1 MIEYPIDQL
10 PQLIDELLQCD
21 TTERKNKLLA
31 DAKEILSTEHLSL
44 LFEALPKDQR
54 IDIWQL
60 LDEDTQHEI
69 FINLGADSCRWLLQT
84 LDEDDGFKLLDEVS
98 VAELLELE
106 EVIPE
111 RFVEYARRQLDEVQ
125 TKQYELAQQYNPE
138 QLGHWLDFDSLKVS
152 DKLTVGGARK
162 ILQKGLPQY
171 TEVIYLVSRKGTLIG
186 EVSVNTLFK
195 AKDSDTLLSFADHDI
210 ISLHA
215 DDDLYEAAEVVIHSE
230 KMAMPVVNVDN
241 KLLGRLKVT
250 SAYELR
256 QEVTDEAA
264 AKAGGL
270 REDEDLFASVRKSA
284 KNRGIWLGINLATA
298 FLASWFIGLFGATIE
313 QVVALAVLM
322 PVVASMGG
330 IAGSQTLTVIVRG
343 LALGQVTDSNRKAL
357 LKKELRVGA
366 VNGCVWAMVIGVLTY
381 FWFSDVMLSI
391 TITVAIL
398 LNLIAA
404 SLSGVVIPSIL
415 DKMKIDPALSGSVIL
430 TTVTDIVGFVTF
442 LGLGSLL
449 LL

>member
-1 MIEYPIDQL
+1 MIEYPVDQL
-10 PQLIDELLQCD
+10 PQLINDLLQCE
-21 TTERKNKLLA
+21 THAQKSQLLA
-31 DAKEILSTEHLSL
+31 DAQLNLSTEHLSL
-44 LFEALPKDQR
+44 LFEAIPKEQR
-54 IDIWQL
+54 LEIWQL
-60 LDEDTQHEI
+60 LDKDTQHEI
-69 FINLGADSCRWLLQT
+69 FVTLSDDSCLWLLQT
-84 LDEDDGFKLLDEVS
+84 LDDSEAYALLDEVN
-98 VAELLELE
+98 VEELLELE

-111 RFVEYARRQLDEVQ
+111 RFVDYAKKQLDEAQ
-125 TKQYELAQQYNPE
+125 TKQYDLAQQYSPE
-138 QLGHWLDFDSLKVS
+138 QLGHWAGFDFLKITEKATIAGVK
-152 DKLTVGGARK
+152 KL
-162 ILQKGLPQY
+162 LQKGLPQY
-171 TEVIYLVSRKGTLIG
+171 SEVVYLVSRQGSLIG
-186 EVSVNTLFK
+186 ELAINDLIK
-195 AKDSDTLLSFADHDI
+195 ADEGDNLLALAHYDFS
-210 ISLHA
+210 SLHA

-230 KMAMPVVNVDN
+230 KMAMPVVNSDN
-241 KLLGRLKVT
+241 KLVGRLT
-250 SAYELR
+250 ISAAYELR
-256 QEVTDEAA
+256 QEIADEAA

-270 REDEDLFASVRKSA
+270 REDEDLFASVKKSA

-343 LALGQVTDSNRKAL
+343 LALGQVTDSNRNAL

-366 VNGCVWAMVIGVLTY
+366 VNGLVWALVIGGLT
-381 FWFSDVMLSI
+381 FAWFSDTMLSI
-391 TITVAIL
+391 TITIAIL
-398 LNLIAA
+398 LNLVAA
-404 SLSGVVIPSIL
+404 SLAGVVIPSIL

>member
-31 DAKEILSTEHLSL
+31 DAKETLSTEHLSL
-44 LFEALPKDQR
+44 LFEALPKEQR
-54 IDIWQL
+54 LDIWQL

-69 FINLGADSCRWLLQT
+69 FINLGADSCRWLLQS
-84 LDEDDGFKLLDEVS
+84 LDEADGFKLLDEVS
-98 VAELLELE
+98 VEELLELE
-106 EVIPE
+106 EIIPE

-138 QLGHWLDFDSLKVS
+138 QLGHWLDFDAIKVS
-152 DKLTVGGARK
+152 EKLTVAGARK

-186 EVSVNTLFK
+186 EVSINALFK
-195 AKDSDTLLSFADHDI
+195 ANDSEALLSFAEHDVAA
-210 ISLHA
+210 LHA

-230 KMAMPVVNVDN
+230 TMAMPVVNADN

-381 FWFSDVMLSI
+381 VWFSDVMLSI

>member
-1 MIEYPIDQL
+1 MVEYPIDQL
-10 PQLIDELLQCD
+10 PNLIDALLQC
-21 TTERKNKLLA
+21 ENQVQKRELLA
-31 DAKEILSTEHLSL
+31 DAQETLSIEHLSL
-44 LFEALPKDQR
+44 LFEAIPKDQR
-54 IDIWQL
+54 MEIWAL
-60 LDEDTQHEI
+60 LDDDTQHEI
-69 FINLGADSCRWLLQT
+69 FVNLGDDSCRWLLHT
-84 LDEDDGFKLLDEVS
+84 LDDADCFKLLDEVN
-98 VAELLELE
+98 VAQLLELE

-111 RFVEYARRQLDEVQ
+111 RFIEYAKKQLDEAQ
-125 TKQYELAQQYNPE
+125 IKQYDLAQKYTAE
-138 QLGHWLDFDSLKVS
+138 ELGHWLDFDFVKVS
-152 DKLTVGGARK
+152 EKLIMPSVRK
-162 ILQKGLPQY
+162 QILKGIPPFTDVFYTITRQGQLSGEVAINDILQAEEGQKLYAMIDQ
-171 TEVIYLVSRKGTLIG
+171 
-186 EVSVNTLFK
+186 
-195 AKDSDTLLSFADHDI
+195 DI
-210 ISLHA
+210 TALNAS
-215 DDDLYEAAEVVIHSE
+215 DDLYEAAEAVILSGRA
-230 KMAMPVVNVDN
+230 AMPVVDADQ
-241 KLLGRLKVT
+241 KLIGRLSLA
-250 SAYELR
+250 SAYQLR
-256 QEVTDEAA
+256 QEAIDSAA

-322 PVVASMGG
+322 PIVASMGG

-343 LALGQVTDSNRKAL
+343 LALGQVTDSNRSAL

-366 VNGCVWAMVIGVLTY
+366 VNGFVWALVIGLLT
-381 FWFSDVMLSI
+381 FAWFNDMMLSI

>member
-1 MIEYPIDQL
+1 MIEYPVDQL
-10 PQLIDELLQCD
+10 PQLINDLLQCE
-21 TTERKNKLLA
+21 THTQKSQLLA
-31 DAKEILSTEHLSL
+31 DAQLNLSTEHLSL
-44 LFEALPKDQR
+44 LFEAIPKEQR
-54 IDIWQL
+54 LEIWQL
-60 LDEDTQHEI
+60 LDKDTQHEI
-69 FINLGADSCRWLLQT
+69 FVTLSDDSCLWLLQT
-84 LDEDDGFKLLDEVS
+84 LDDSEAYALLDEVN
-98 VAELLELE
+98 VEELLELE

-111 RFVEYARRQLDEVQ
+111 RFVDYAKKQLDEAQ
-125 TKQYELAQQYNPE
+125 TKQYDLAQQYPPE
-138 QLGHWLDFDSLKVS
+138 QLGHWVGFDFLKITEKATIAGVK
-152 DKLTVGGARK
+152 KL
-162 ILQKGLPQY
+162 LHKGLPQY
-171 TEVIYLVSRKGTLIG
+171 SEVVYLVSRQGSLIG
-186 EVSVNTLFK
+186 ELAVNNLIK
-195 AKDSDTLLSFADHDI
+195 ADEGDNLLALANYDFS
-210 ISLHA
+210 SLHA

-230 KMAMPVVNVDN
+230 KMAMPVVNTDN
-241 KLLGRLKVT
+241 KLVGRLT
-250 SAYELR
+250 ISSAYELR
-256 QEVTDEAA
+256 QEIADEAA

-343 LALGQVTDSNRKAL
+343 LALGQVTDSNRNAL

-366 VNGCVWAMVIGVLTY
+366 VNGLVWALVIGALT
-381 FWFSDVMLSI
+381 FVSFSDIMLSI

-398 LNLIAA
+398 LNLVAA
-404 SLSGVVIPSIL
+404 SLAGVVIPSIL